1 MGVMADT
8 AILFYRCMDV
18 PPFEF
23 VLPDLVAGDTQR
35 FTPGVQQALVFGNM
49 RGVAGAAVAV
59 FHRGMDI
66 FVLKHVFVVTPVA
79 EGAYGAAF

>member
-1 MGVMADT
+1 MGVMADI
-8 AILFYRCMDV
+8 AILFYRFMDV

-23 VLPDLVAGDTQR
+23 ILPDLVAGDTQR
-35 FTPGVQQALVFGNM
+35 FTPGTQQALVSGNV
-49 RGVAGAAVAV
+49 RGMAGTAVAV

-66 FVLKHVFVVTPVA
+66 FVLKHIFVVASVA